1 MTETKTATIPESL
14 IYEMIDGKP
23 LYYKGYREVLEGTKK
38 LEAVMGSSKI
48 QSYLIAKILVFLAS
62 LLDESHY
69 LFTNEL
75 GVIFRKGSWRAA
87 DIALVKKGRKFELDD
102 KYLEIPPDVVFEIDT
117 KGELMDLERPANYFQ
132 NKTDD
137 LLDFGVGTVVWIFT
151 DTQKVLLARPNQDWI
166 IRDWHQDLEV
176 VDGVVINIGKFLA
189 EFPEK
194 LGEE

>member
-1 MTETKTATIPESL
+1 MAETKAATIPESL
-14 IYEMIDGKP
+14 IYEMIDGTP
-23 LYYKGYREVLEGTKK
+23 LYYKGYRDVLEGTKN

-48 QSYLIAKILVFLAS
+48 QSYLVGELLFFLRSILGQ
-62 LLDESHY
+62 DYY

-75 GVIFRKGSWRAA
+75 GVLFSKGSWRAA
-87 DIALVKKGRKFELDD
+87 DIALVKKGRPFDLDD
-102 KYLEIPPDVVFEIDT
+102 KYLEIPPDIVFEIDT
-117 KGELMDLERPANYFQ
+117 KGELLDLERPFDYFQ

-151 DTQKVLLARPNQDWI
+151 DTQKVLLAKPNQDWI

-176 VDGVVINIGKFLA
+176 MDGVVINIGKLLA
-189 EFPEK
+189 EFPKK